1 MGRSPSIPSAPPPP
15 DPSAVA
21 QANAE
26 MYRKNIDTY
35 IEKQPAMAELENK
48 LRMQYM
54 PQQRELERQLQA
66 LDQAASVQ
74 SQLQLEQKYGG
85 QRTLEAL
92 RRQYEYSPEA
102 YALNKGL
109 GQQMTTQFARLY
121 GQSPYG
127 AVQPEVAFSPQAVKG
142 SADYYNKIGSNVSN
156 PNMSA

>member
-1 MGRSPSIPSAPPPP
+1 MGQRSTPAAPAAP
-15 DPSAVA
+15 DPQAAA
-21 QANAE
+21 QANAQ
-26 MYRKNIDTY
+26 MYRTNIDTY

-54 PQQRELERQLQA
+54 PQQRELERQLTA
-66 LDQAASVQ
+66 LDQAANVQ
-74 SQLQLEQKYGG
+74 SQLQLERQYGG

-109 GQQMTTQFARLY
+109 GQQMTRQFSRLY
-121 GQSPYG
+121 GQSPYS
-127 AVQPEVAFSPQAVKG
+127 AVQPEVAFGATGAPV
-142 SADYYNKIGSNVSN
+142 DYYGKIPSGVSN

>member
-1 MGRSPSIPSAPPPP
+1 MGKAPKIPSAPPPP
-15 DPSAVA
+15 DPNAVA

-35 IEKQPAMAELENK
+35 IEKSPAMAELENK
-48 LRMQYM
+48 LRVQYM
-54 PQQRELERQLQA
+54 PQQRELERQLSA

-74 SQLQLEQKYGG
+74 SNLQLEQQYGG

-92 RRQYEYSPEA
+92 RRQFEYSPEA

-127 AVQPEVAFSPQAVKG
+127 AVQPEVAFAPNGMPAN
-142 SADYYNKIGSNVSN
+142 YLNKIGSNVSN
-156 PNMSA
+156 PNMNA

>member
-1 MGRSPSIPSAPPPP
+1 MGKSPSIPSAPPPP

-54 PQQRELERQLQA
+54 PQQRELERQLSA
-66 LDQAASVQ
+66 LDQSASVQ

-127 AVQPEVAFSPQAVKG
+127 AVQPEVAFAPKG
-142 SADYYNKIGSNVSN
+142 VPADYLSKIGSNVSN
-156 PNMSA
+156 PNMNA

>member
-1 MGRSPSIPSAPPPP
+1 MGGKPSIPSPPPPP
-15 DPSAVA
+15 DPMAVA

-35 IEKQPAMAELENK
+35 IEKSPAMAELENK

-54 PQQRELERQLQA
+54 PQQRELERQLSA
-66 LDQAASVQ
+66 LDQASSVK
-74 SQLQLEQKYGG
+74 SNLELERQYGA
-85 QRTLEAL
+85 QRTLESL

-102 YALNKGL
+102 FALNKGL

-121 GQSPYG
+121 GQSPY
-127 AVQPEVAFSPQAVKG
+127 ASVQPEVAFSQGAAPV
-142 SADYYNKIGSNVSN
+142 DYFSTIGTNVSK